1 MGVSENSEAKA
12 TNMMVVMERLFSID
26 HASDVS
32 ELFDVAGDGY
42 GSLLVEPVFFLCL
55 LEKLHEEWV
64 VEVHNGHHEPLLLLC
79 LSTHLYCQTPFGY
92 ASELLLLPMTMTIR
106 TVQMKPLQ
114 ALLPTP
120 HLSLSPCEEKDN
132 KRRSQLPKLVLCVC
146 VFPEK
151 LNSEE
156 NRGKQPRMGGCGCCF
171 IEAGER

>member
-26 HASDVS
+26 HASNVS

-92 ASELLLLPMTMTIR
+92 ASELLLLPMPMPMPMPMTIR

-114 ALLPTP
+114 VLLPTP
-120 HLSLSPCEEKDN
+120 HLSLSLRR
-132 KRRSQLPKLVLCVC
+132 KRQQKKEPTAKACVVRVC
-146 VFPEK
+146 FPR
-151 LNSEE
+151 N
-156 NRGKQPRMGGCGCCF
+156 
-171 IEAGER
+171 

>member
-1 MGVSENSEAKA
+1 MILMGVSENSEAKA

-26 HASDVS
+26 HASNVS

-92 ASELLLLPMTMTIR
+92 ASELLLLPMPMTMTIR

-120 HLSLSPCEEKDN
+120 HLSLSLRR
-132 KRRSQLPKLVLCVC
+132 KRQQKKEPTAKACVERVC
-146 VFPEK
+146 VSREIELRRK
-151 LNSEE
+151 Q
-156 NRGKQPRMGGCGCCF
+156 GKTAKDGRLWLLF
-171 IEAGER
+171 Y